1 MLLMMDL
8 VTRCHH
14 RKLHDR
20 RRGEAMRRHL
30 WLSLIA
36 SLIVQGAMGQAADGA
51 AVLREKAVEEN
62 LHYLAAIKGRPD
74 PGMSLLDQ
82 MSRLHVP
89 GVSIAVIHEKRIDWS
104 KGYGVTRLGG
114 PAVSASTLFSAAS
127 MSKPVTAMAVLRLV
141 QEGKIDLDVDVNVYL
156 KSWKIPANEY
166 TKNHAVTVRE
176 LLSHTSGIGTHN
188 GMIYDPDKGVPSML
202 DILDGKS
209 PATTPPVRV
218 ESEPG
223 TKYAYANG
231 GYLILELLITELTGK
246 PFAEAMKELVLAP
259 IGMSQS
265 TFEAPLSPAK
275 AETAATAYEENGT
288 TGYAAAHIVEPNA
301 AAGGLWTTATDY
313 AKFVIE
319 LQKEYTGESHR
330 VLNQKVARM
339 MVTAGMGPSESI
351 RWGLGVRVKGTPPHI
366 YFEHGGS
373 AVYQCDMVGYPSGDG
388 VVVLTNGGGG
398 GQLSDQIVRSV
409 AQAYGWPDF
418 QPVEH
423 TVVQLDP
430 SKFDRYVGT
439 YDFIKVTHDGNH
451 LMAEIPLGSKAQ
463 ELFPESDTQYFL
475 RDAPTRVIFDVNSDG
490 RVTGLEFITTYVHWH
505 REKNP

>member
-1 MLLMMDL
+1 
-8 VTRCHH
+8 
-14 RKLHDR
+14 
-20 RRGEAMRRHL
+20 MRRLL
-30 WLSLIA
+30 WFSLIA
-36 SLIVQGAMGQAADGA
+36 SLFVVAAMGQTSDGSAAR
-51 AVLREKAVEEN
+51 RETVVEEN
-62 LHYLAAIKGRPD
+62 LHYLTVIKGRPD
-74 PGMSLLDQ
+74 PGMSLADQ

-89 GVSIAVIHEKRIDWS
+89 GVSIAVIHNKKIDWS
-104 KGYGVTRLGG
+104 KGYGVARLDG
-114 PAVSASTLFSAAS
+114 PPVSASTLFGAAS

-141 QEGKIDLDVDVNVYL
+141 QEGKIDLDVDVNTYL

-166 TKNHAVTVRE
+166 TKNHPVTVRE

-188 GMIYDPDKGVPSML
+188 GAIYDPDKGVPSML
-202 DILDGKS
+202 EILEGKP

-223 TKYAYANG
+223 KKYAYANG
-231 GYLILELLITELTGK
+231 GYLILELLITDLTGK
-246 PFAEAMKELVLAP
+246 PFAQAMRELVLEP

-265 TFEAPLSPAK
+265 TYEAPLAPAK
-275 AETAATAYEENGT
+275 AATAATAYDERGT
-288 TGYAAAHIVEPNA
+288 SGIAAVHFVEPDA
-301 AAGGLWTTATDY
+301 AAGGLWTTANDY

-330 VLNQKVARM
+330 VLSQKMAQM
-339 MVTAGMGPSESI
+339 MVRAGMGPSESI
-351 RWGLGVRVKGTPPHI
+351 RWGLGVRVGGTPPNI

-373 AVYQCDMVGYPSGDG
+373 AAFQCDMVGYPSGDG

-398 GQLSDQIVRSV
+398 GPLSDQIIRSV

-423 TVVQLDP
+423 KVVALDP
-430 SKFDRYVGT
+430 SKFGRYVGT
-439 YDFIKVTHDGNH
+439 YDFIKVTQDGSH
-451 LMAEIPLGSKAQ
+451 LMAEIPLGSRVQ

-475 RDAPTRVIFDVNSDG
+475 RDEPTRVIFDVNPDG
-490 RVTGLEFITTYVHWH
+490 SVTGLEFITTYVHWH

>member
-1 MLLMMDL
+1 
-8 VTRCHH
+8 VAHKH
-14 RKLHDR
+14 F
-20 RRGEAMRRHL
+20 

-36 SLIVQGAMGQAADGA
+36 SIFVQGSISQTTDGSAA
-51 AVLREKAVEEN
+51 RHEKAVEGN
-62 LHYLAAIKGRPD
+62 LHYLAIIKGHPD
-74 PGMSLLDQ
+74 PGMSLADQ

-89 GVSIAVIHEKRIDWS
+89 GVSIAVIHDKRIDWS
-104 KGYGVTRLGG
+104 KGYGEARRGG
-114 PAVSASTLFSAAS
+114 PPVSASTTLFSAAS

-141 QEGKIDLDVDVNVYL
+141 EEGKIDLDVDVNTYL
-156 KSWKIPANEY
+156 KSWKIPVNEY
-166 TKNHAVTVRE
+166 TKDHPVTVRE
-176 LLSHTSGIGTHN
+176 LLSHTSGIGTHG

-202 DILDGKS
+202 EILDGKP
-209 PATTPPVRV
+209 PATTPAVRV

-223 TKYAYANG
+223 QKYAYANG
-231 GYLILELLITELTGK
+231 GYMILELLITELTGK

-265 TFEAPLSPAK
+265 TYEAPLSPAK
-275 AETAATAYEENGT
+275 AATAATAYDESGT
-288 TGYAAAHIVEPNA
+288 NGYAPARIVEPNA

-319 LQKEYTGESHR
+319 LQKEYEGESHS
-330 VLNQKVARM
+330 VLNQRMAKM

-351 RWGLGVRVKGTPPHI
+351 RWGLGVRVGGTPPHI

-373 AVYQCDMVGYPSGDG
+373 AVYQCDMVGYLSGDG

-398 GQLSDQIVRSV
+398 GPLSSRVVRSV

-423 TVVQLDP
+423 TVVPVDP
-430 SKFDRYVGT
+430 SKFGRYVGT
-439 YDFIKVTHDGNH
+439 YDFMKVTQDGSH
-451 LMAEIPLGSKAQ
+451 LMAEIPIGSEPQ

-475 RDAPTRVIFDVNSDG
+475 RDDPTSVIFDVNTDG
-490 RVTGLEFITTYVHWH
+490 KVTGLEFITDYVHWH
-505 REKNP
+505 KDKKP